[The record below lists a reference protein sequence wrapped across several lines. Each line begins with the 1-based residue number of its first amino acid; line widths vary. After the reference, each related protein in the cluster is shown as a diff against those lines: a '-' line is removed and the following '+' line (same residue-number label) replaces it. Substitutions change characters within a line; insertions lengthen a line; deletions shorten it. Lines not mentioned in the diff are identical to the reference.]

1 LVSQLQAFA
10 QERKL
15 PPAVLQAADLALEEH
30 LTNVLSYSYAYE
42 DKRSHQI
49 LVRLEI
55 VDGTLLVEVQDDGRP
70 FNPLNRPEVDT
81 SLPLDKKPIGGLGV
95 FLIRHVMDHVE
106 YQREGDKNIFRMRKR
121 L

>member
-1 LVSQLQAFA
+1 LVAQLEAFA

-30 LTNVLSYSYAYE
+30 LTNVMSYAYE
-42 DKRSHQI
+42 DKRNHQI
-49 LVRLEI
+49 LVRLE
-55 VDGTLLVEVQDDGRP
+55 VDAGVLLVEVQDDGRP

-95 FLIRHVMDHVE
+95 HLIRHFMDHVE
-106 YQREGDKNIFRMRKR
+106 YRREGDKNIFRMRKQ